1 MYYKPY
7 SPEWHRLR
15 NLRESLDAYLDE
27 KIDPQDIVADIL
39 YILEER
45 SNVALASYKQTEELK
60 NLLSD
65 Q

>member
-7 SPEWHRLR
+7 TQEWHRFR
-15 NLRESLDAYLDE
+15 NLKDSLESYLDE
-27 KIDPQDIVADIL
+27 KIDPQDIIADII

-45 SNVALASYKQTEELK
+45 SDVALSCYKQSEELK
-60 NLLSD
+60 NLLTD

>member
-7 SPEWHRLR
+7 SQEWHRFR

-27 KIDPQDIVADIL
+27 KIDPQDIVTDIL
-39 YILEER
+39 SVLEER
-45 SNVALASYKQTEELK
+45 SSVALASYEQAEELK
-60 NLLSD
+60 NLLTD